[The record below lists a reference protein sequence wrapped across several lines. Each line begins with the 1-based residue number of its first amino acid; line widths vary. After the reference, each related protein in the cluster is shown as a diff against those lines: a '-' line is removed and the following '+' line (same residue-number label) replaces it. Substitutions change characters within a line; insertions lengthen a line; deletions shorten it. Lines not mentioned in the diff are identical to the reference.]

1 MSAVPAGTVCW
12 SSVAYGPF
20 TLAAVC
26 SCTLTFGYFTMNA
39 LSMAV
44 IAETAGGFTQVMS
57 FSVPEMLELDPVLV
71 ALGVVELELQAALN
85 IAIASAADP
94 ASAGLAH
101 LRTDMRV
108 PPFI

>member
-1 MSAVPAGTVCW
+1 
-12 SSVAYGPF
+12 
-20 TLAAVC
+20 
-26 SCTLTFGYFTMNA
+26 MNA

-44 IAETAGGFTQVMS
+44 IAVTAGGLTQVMS